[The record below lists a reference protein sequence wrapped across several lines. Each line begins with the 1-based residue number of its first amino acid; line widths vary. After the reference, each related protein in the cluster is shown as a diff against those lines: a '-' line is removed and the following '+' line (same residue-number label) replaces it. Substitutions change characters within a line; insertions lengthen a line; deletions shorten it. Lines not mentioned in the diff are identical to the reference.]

1 MSKRIIPLF
10 LAVLFM
16 IALFAT
22 VTIST
27 AKNTYKQNIANE
39 HFDEYDFY
47 SMQKISTENCKV
59 VFDALKKGD
68 KETLSEL
75 MINDENIDSVLEFTD
90 WGKLSYKKATSYGA
104 GSLSPSADENGR
116 ADINEKFVVKTGG
129 DKYVLYIESLTSR
142 WGRVNEGVS
151 AIAVTTAEHYEN
163 TFTTWNGEKDDS
175 TALAGELFWKKQR
188 DSKDS

>member
-1 MSKRIIPLF
+1 MKKNYIPLI
-10 LAVLFM
+10 LAAVFM

-22 VTIST
+22 VTITT
-27 AKNTYKQNIANE
+27 ARNTYEKNVAEE

-47 SMQKISTENCKV
+47 SMQEISTENSKA

-75 MINDENIDSVLEFTD
+75 MINDENIDSVLDFAD
-90 WGKLSYKKATSYGA
+90 WSKLSFKKATSFGA
-104 GSLSPSADENGR
+104 GSLSPSTDKNGR

-151 AIAVTTAEHYEN
+151 AIAVITAEHYEN
-163 TFTTWNGEKDDS
+163 TYSTWNGEKDDS

>member
-1 MSKRIIPLF
+1 MMNKRIIPLF

-59 VFDALKKGD
+59 VF
-68 KETLSEL
+68 
-75 MINDENIDSVLEFTD
+75 
-90 WGKLSYKKATSYGA
+90 
-104 GSLSPSADENGR
+104 
-116 ADINEKFVVKTGG
+116 
-129 DKYVLYIESLTSR
+129 
-142 WGRVNEGVS
+142 
-151 AIAVTTAEHYEN
+151 
-163 TFTTWNGEKDDS
+163 
-175 TALAGELFWKKQR
+175 
-188 DSKDS
+188 